1 MGADTVILA
10 RGLVKRF
17 GATIALAG
25 PDLAVGGGGAAA
37 ARDDAAPG
45 RPGHRALDRPRRHP
59 VGELGRRPPVVLPT
73 AEDRAALA
81 VAMSSD
87 PAIDLV
93 LGPARDLMTVDG
105 STAWRSGTLGSLL
118 SGLMAVLLVARD
130 TREDER
136 G

>member
-25 PDLAVGGGGAAA
+25 PDLAVGAGGAAA

-59 VGELGRRPPVVLPT
+59 
-73 AEDRAALA
+73 
-81 VAMSSD
+81 
-87 PAIDLV
+87 
-93 LGPARDLMTVDG
+93 VDG